1 MRSACIACCRTGS
14 LMSVHASPPSIKFYA
29 HRDIPDRPTNI
40 THCCAAGYQD
50 CGSFQGFRGGSDPVC
65 SLGCSALHA
74 AYVGF
79 ASQLHTPFWAVQQ
92 RCWSLVQTGL
102 SGVLYVPLW
111 GRLLRT
117 RPVSAEMH
125 ICAWFVASFVQ
136 QHTWHQHSIAPE
148 CFSLEEFDKWQTP
161 LCFLQAALLGKQ
173 HLSSSGMHSSQ
184 QDGDHVIAW
193 DVEFPCMARTSAS
206 FIMLAAS
213 RVCVVT
219 CFLAGLFHAWL
230 VRPQLHACHCCC
242 GLCSTCCSWK
252 SSMCEEASECSLVVS
267 MCRGWVILCRPEGG
281 VF

>member
-1 MRSACIACCRTGS
+1 
-14 LMSVHASPPSIKFYA
+14 
-29 HRDIPDRPTNI
+29 
-40 THCCAAGYQD
+40 
-50 CGSFQGFRGGSDPVC
+50 
-65 SLGCSALHA
+65 
-74 AYVGF
+74 VGF
-79 ASQLHTPFWAVQQ
+79 ASQLHTAFWAVQQ

-102 SGVLYVPLW
+102 SGVLYAPLW

-125 ICAWFVASFVQ
+125 ICAWFVAPFVQ
-136 QHTWHQHSIAPE
+136 QHTWHRHSIAPE
-148 CFSLEEFDKWQTP
+148 CFSLEEFEKWQTH

-173 HLSSSGMHSSQ
+173 HLSSSGMHTSQ

-193 DVEFPCMARTSAS
+193 DGEFSCMARTSAS
-206 FIMLAAS
+206 FIMLAAR

-252 SSMCEEASECSLVVS
+252 SSMCEEASEQQCSLVVS
-267 MCRGWVILCRPEGG
+267 MSYGRGWVIFCGLEGG
-281 VF
+281 VY